1 MTNKKNNRLTE
12 EEKFVLKAAKLK
24 GLAAVEIDALRA
36 HFTGEAPND
45 YVIRRNP
52 DLFELLEKKKQ
63 KKLGIVYDTDKP
75 YIDLDDVMTSR
86 VNQGKY
92 GVLKV
97 VTPDLESYISKPVTF
112 KRSDSK
118 FYDLS
123 IKNELFLPYIA
134 EEFGVPAVKFMHLEA
149 LNSEYDMTET
159 HVARNFI
166 GVGEKFVSG
175 KSILTSKKERGP
187 EYHPRLSMAV
197 LLDRVDKFI
206 KKFGKTERLSEE
218 EVHKLRYDIRQGL
231 IKQTFINKL
240 LLNDN
245 ESNYNWGLIKREK
258 ALRLSPLYGLEDCA
272 GAIDPSEYSIRRV
285 VGKKV
290 CVGGR
295 EDIQS
300 IMLAFRK
307 EKWFKAWV
315 KENLESFKIEN
326 AFAKAE
332 EDGVTLSDIEKE
344 YYTAV
349 LEKTLSLAQEVVSVD
364 FDPGKINRLSLFKNR
379 PSNIRKDIK
388 KDDSINF
395 EER

>member
-1 MTNKKNNRLTE
+1 MTNKKSKLTE
-12 EEKFVLKAAKLK
+12 EEKFVLRAAKLK

-63 KKLGIVYDTDKP
+63 EKLGIVYDSDKP
-75 YIDLDDVMTSR
+75 YIDLDDVMTSNIR
-86 VNQGKY
+86 QARY
-92 GVLKV
+92 GVFKV

-112 KRSDSK
+112 KKDSSK
-118 FYDLS
+118 FYELS

-134 EEFGVPAVKFMHLEA
+134 EEFGIPAVKFMHLDA
-149 LNSEYDMTET
+149 VNSDYGMTET

-166 GVGEKFVSG
+166 NVGEKFVAG
-175 KSILTSKKERGP
+175 KSILVNKKERGP

-197 LLDRVDKFI
+197 LLEKVDKFI
-206 KKFGKTERLSEE
+206 KKFGKTEKLPEE
-218 EVHKLRYDIRQGL
+218 EVTKMKVDIRQGI

-245 ESNYNWGLIKREK
+245 ESNYNWGLIKNDK
-258 ALRLSPLYGLEDCA
+258 TLRLSPLYGLEDCA
-272 GAIDPSEYSIRRV
+272 GAIDPTEYSTRRV
-285 VGKKV
+285 VGKKIFA
-290 CVGGR
+290 GGR

-315 KENLESFKIEN
+315 KENLEKFKIEN

-332 EDGVTLSDIEKE
+332 EEGVVLSDTEKE
-344 YYTAV
+344 YYRAV
-349 LEKTLSLAQEVVSVD
+349 LEKTLSLAQEVVNVD

-379 PSNIRKDIK
+379 PKNIRKDID

-395 EER
+395 DER